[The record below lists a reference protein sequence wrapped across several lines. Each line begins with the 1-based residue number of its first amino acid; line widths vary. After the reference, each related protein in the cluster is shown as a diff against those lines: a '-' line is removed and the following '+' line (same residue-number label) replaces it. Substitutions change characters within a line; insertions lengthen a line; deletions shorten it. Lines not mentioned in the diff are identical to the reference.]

1 MKKKLLSSVLS
12 LAMICAVSIPTF
24 AGVNL
29 EVAGG
34 SQRVPVDLTVSAA
47 TFSVSVPTALP
58 ISVAANGSV
67 TTANDAKIVNNSH
80 GAVRVTNM
88 AIEGADGWETVNWNT
103 ANMGSERV
111 GSTKVA
117 MMINGDKTI
126 GDNAIS
132 FTASNFPKM
141 DGVNAGNT
149 DELPII
155 YDAKVPAQATS
166 LSDLTVANV
175 IFTVG
180 WDAEVNN
187 GSNNNNNNGSE
198 PEKDLISFSFIE
210 TDESEPFNIDSAI
223 YTTYYAEKDM
233 TWGEWV
239 DSDYNVNELSIG
251 WDNCVVLIG
260 GDNGSDYV
268 FLTYSDGIF
277 AIRDGDLIEAG
288 VEYTF
293 TDDL

>member
-1 MKKKLLSSVLS
+1 
-12 LAMICAVSIPTF
+12 
-24 AGVNL
+24 
-29 EVAGG
+29 
-34 SQRVPVDLTVSAA
+34 
-47 TFSVSVPTALP
+47 
-58 ISVAANGSV
+58 
-67 TTANDAKIVNNSH
+67 
-80 GAVRVTNM
+80 
-88 AIEGADGWETVNWNT
+88 
-103 ANMGSERV
+103 
-111 GSTKVA
+111 
-117 MMINGDKTI
+117 
-126 GDNAIS
+126 
-132 FTASNFPKM
+132 M
-141 DGVNAGNT
+141 DGVNDGNT